1 MTAVSSVSSCMHW
14 IRGCIIILLLTIL
27 DQGSKSLVLAQLK
40 DQPDISLIPGALQ
53 LRYLENRGMA
63 FGLFEGKIP
72 VFVILCLL
80 FFGVFIYVY
89 ARIPKNR
96 YYLPLSVTALVM
108 VSGALGNFID
118 RVCRGYVVDFIYF
131 PLLDFPVYNI
141 ADMYVVC
148 SGILLV
154 MLVCFRYKNDE
165 DYDFLR
171 IKKD

>member
-40 DQPDISLIPGALQ
+40 DQPDISLIPGVLQ

-80 FFGVFIYVY
+80 FFVY
-89 ARIPKNR
+89 LSMYMPESRKTDIICR
-96 YYLPLSVTALVM
+96 LSVTALVM

-131 PLLDFPVYNI
+131 SLIDFPVFNI

>member
-40 DQPDISLIPGALQ
+40 DQPDISLIPGVLQ

-118 RVCRGYVVDFIYF
+118 FSLI
-131 PLLDFPVYNI
+131 DFPVFNI

>member
-1 MTAVSSVSSCMHW
+1 MTATSSGSSYMHW
-14 IRGCIIILLLTIL
+14 IRGCIIIILLTLL
-27 DQGSKSLVLAQLK
+27 DQGSKSLVLTRLK
-40 DQPDISLIPGALQ
+40 GQPDISLVPGVLQ

-89 ARIPKNR
+89 ARMPKSR

-118 RVCRGYVVDFIYF
+118 RFFRGYVI
-131 PLLDFPVYNI
+131 
-141 ADMYVVC
+141 
-148 SGILLV
+148 
-154 MLVCFRYKNDE
+154 
-165 DYDFLR
+165 
-171 IKKD
+171 

>member
-1 MTAVSSVSSCMHW
+1 
-14 IRGCIIILLLTIL
+14 
-27 DQGSKSLVLAQLK
+27 
-40 DQPDISLIPGALQ
+40 
-53 LRYLENRGMA
+53 MA

-131 PLLDFPVYNI
+131 SLIDFPIFNV
-141 ADMYVVC
+141 ADIYVVV
-148 SGILLV
+148 SMIALVLLII
-154 MLVCFRYKNDE
+154 FGYKDE
-165 DYDFLR
+165 DFSFLSL
-171 IKKD
+171 KKKKESGSNTGE

>member
-40 DQPDISLIPGALQ
+40 DQPDISLIPGVLQ

-96 YYLPLSVTALVM
+96 YYLPLSVAFSISDKTQGKKKPASCIFLIQLPFSVQINHRLLPHFCQ
-108 VSGALGNFID
+108 A
-118 RVCRGYVVDFIYF
+118 
-131 PLLDFPVYNI
+131 PLHHW
-141 ADMYVVC
+141 
-148 SGILLV
+148 
-154 MLVCFRYKNDE
+154 
-165 DYDFLR
+165 
-171 IKKD
+171 

>member
-1 MTAVSSVSSCMHW
+1 MRISPSVF
-14 IRGCIIILLLTIL
+14 
-27 DQGSKSLVLAQLK
+27 
-40 DQPDISLIPGALQ
+40 QPT
-53 LRYLENRGMA
+53 
-63 FGLFEGKIP
+63 
-72 VFVILCLL
+72 
-80 FFGVFIYVY
+80 
-89 ARIPKNR
+89 KNR

-131 PLLDFPVYNI
+131 SLIDFPVFNI